1 MRTDIP
7 RMRRPMRI
15 RFTNRFKCLVCYLIV
30 FPLPLLW
37 QALVLRW
44 IYPYKLA
51 GTAPELMEA
60 FRFLTPGD
68 ASVQILLAARESNWL
83 MLVFLCAA
91 AAWVLVLLLQ
101 LLWRFSRCKSGGV
114 RATQRGVHTYRLMML
129 LVWGVSLGCAA
140 LVWQFGVRLIAG
152 RTLWDL
158 IVYFVFYLILPLPA
172 AIVSRLAAPS
182 ILSGRHAFFK
192 RL

>member
-37 QALVLRW
+37 QMLALRW

-60 FRFLTPGD
+60 LRFITPED
-68 ASVQILLAARESNWL
+68 ASVHSLLAARDSNWL
-83 MLVFLCAA
+83 MLVFLCAI
-91 AAWVLVLLLQ
+91 AAWALVLLLQ
-101 LLWRFSRCKSGGV
+101 LLWRFSRRKSGGL
-114 RATQRGVHTYRLMML
+114 RATQRAVHTYRLMML
-129 LVWGVSLGCAA
+129 LIWGVSLGAAA
-140 LVWQFGVRLIAG
+140 LLWQFGVRLIEG

-158 IVYFVFYLILPLPA
+158 IVYFVFYLLLPLPA

-182 ILSGRHAFFK
+182 MLSGKHAFFK

>member
-15 RFTNRFKCLVCYLIV
+15 RFTNRFKCLVCYLIA

-37 QALVLRW
+37 QVLALRR

-51 GTAPELMEA
+51 GTAPELMDA
-60 FRFLTPGD
+60 LRFITPED
-68 ASVQILLAARESNWL
+68 ASLQSLLAARESNWL
-83 MLVFLCAA
+83 MLVFLCAI

-101 LLWRFSRCKSGGV
+101 LLWRFSRRKSGGL
-114 RATQRGVHTYRLMML
+114 RATQRAVHTYRMMML
-129 LVWGVSLGCAA
+129 FVWGASLGCAA
-140 LVWQFGVRLIAG
+140 LVWQFGVQLIPG

-158 IVYFVFYLILPLPA
+158 IAYFVFYLLLPFPA

>member
-1 MRTDIP
+1 MRTDKP

-15 RFTNRFKCLVCYLIV
+15 RFTNRIKCLLCYLIV

-37 QALVLRW
+37 QALALRW

-60 FRFLTPGD
+60 LRFITSEE
-68 ASVQILLAARESNWL
+68 ASLQSLLAARESNWL
-83 MLVFLCAA
+83 MLIFLCAV

-101 LLWRFSRCKSGGV
+101 LLWRFSRRKSGGF
-114 RATQRGVHTYRLMML
+114 RATQRAVHTYRLMML
-129 LVWGVSLGCAA
+129 FVWGISLGCAA

-158 IVYFVFYLILPLPA
+158 IAYFAFYLILPLPA
-172 AIVSRLAAPS
+172 AVVSRLAAPS